1 MITSV
6 TIFAEIVNLRNVLM
20 TFSQA
25 LVFFFAL
32 LNPFLLSLYL
42 MAIITR
48 FEFKVFIGILTR
60 GVIIAGMIFSMFALT
75 GDAIFS
81 KMLHVDFSSF
91 QIFGGILFL
100 IVGIRFFFEGPE
112 AIGVLRGE
120 PEHLAGSI
128 AMPFL
133 VGPATV
139 SAAVMMG
146 SQLSPTLALSAIW
159 ITMLSV
165 IVGLALL
172 KFSHDHLRER
182 NNKLVERYVDITGR
196 VSALMIGTFAV
207 QMIVTGLHTQWPNGV

>member
-42 MAIITR
+42 MEIITR

-91 QIFGGILFL
+91 QIFGVFY
-100 IVGIRFFFEGPE
+100 F
-112 AIGVLRGE
+112 
-120 PEHLAGSI
+120 
-128 AMPFL
+128 
-133 VGPATV
+133 
-139 SAAVMMG
+139 
-146 SQLSPTLALSAIW
+146 
-159 ITMLSV
+159 
-165 IVGLALL
+165 
-172 KFSHDHLRER
+172 
-182 NNKLVERYVDITGR
+182 
-196 VSALMIGTFAV
+196 
-207 QMIVTGLHTQWPNGV
+207 

>member
-42 MAIITR
+42 MEIITR

-91 QIFGGILFL
+91 QIFGGIHAKNLSFRAIRRFL
-100 IVGIRFFFEGPE
+100 ILFILFHFAKMRSTNHDTYT
-112 AIGVLRGE
+112 LNW
-120 PEHLAGSI
+120 SI
-128 AMPFL
+128 K
-133 VGPATV
+133 TR
-139 SAAVMMG
+139 
-146 SQLSPTLALSAIW
+146 
-159 ITMLSV
+159 
-165 IVGLALL
+165 L
-172 KFSHDHLRER
+172 K
-182 NNKLVERYVDITGR
+182 
-196 VSALMIGTFAV
+196 
-207 QMIVTGLHTQWPNGV
+207 